1 LLFYIF
7 FIVLQ
12 VFYNLSFVLLP
23 FTTFSLFF
31 LINDVQVLSD
41 FSPPLLL
48 NRPGFSGDPFV

>member
-7 FIVLQ
+7 LIVFQ
-12 VFYNLSFVLLP
+12 VFYNLSFVLLL

-41 FSPPLLL
+41 F
-48 NRPGFSGDPFV
+48 RPTPYL